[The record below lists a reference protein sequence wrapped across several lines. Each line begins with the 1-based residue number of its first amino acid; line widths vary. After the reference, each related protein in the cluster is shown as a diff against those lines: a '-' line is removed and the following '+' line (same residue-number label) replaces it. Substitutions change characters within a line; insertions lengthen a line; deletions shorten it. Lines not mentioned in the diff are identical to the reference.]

1 MSTNVVTSIVR
12 SYTVDTAFIS
22 GEPMGDYYET
32 AIRKGGHS
40 WIVVSNSWT
49 ELPGALGAHNEWVKT
64 ILLNQDED
72 IDIILHTYE
81 EVWDD

>member
-22 GEPMGDYYET
+22 GDGAGDYYET
-32 AIRKGGHS
+32 AIRKGGHN
-40 WIVVSNSWT
+40 WIVVNNHWT
-49 ELPGALGAHNEWVKT
+49 ELPGALDVHNEWVKT

-72 IDIILHTYE
+72 IDIILRTYE